1 MRGLCRS
8 HHSQR
13 TARETRFGRAGLEV
27 VALLYGVEHRPG
39 TLYSGLEISQL
50 TLGVFDLLSRYR
62 KLLLGAEGISEDLF
76 VIRGHE
82 RSICPAPA
90 LGPGDGRRQRRARA
104 KSLPVDRARLRAGG
118 YAEDVR
124 AFGVESGSTTQS
136 SPGSR
141 WLRPAMCGRVREEPQ
156 PINPAPTEQHTCLS
170 TASVES
176 EASHLC
182 SCTSEGTPLR
192 AWGPA
197 TNDFRDLMAAVSW
210 PG

>member
-90 LGPGDGRRQRRARA
+90 LRPGDGRRRRGARA
-104 KSLPVDRARLRAGG
+104 KSLPVDRARLRAG
-118 YAEDVR
+118 AMPRMCARSVWNQAR
-124 AFGVESGSTTQS
+124 Q
-136 SPGSR
+136 PNR
-141 WLRPAMCGRVREEPQ
+141 RPDLVGCGRQ
-156 PINPAPTEQHTCLS
+156 C
-170 TASVES
+170 
-176 EASHLC
+176 
-182 SCTSEGTPLR
+182 
-192 AWGPA
+192 
-197 TNDFRDLMAAVSW
+197 AVACVKSRNR
-210 PG
+210 